1 MFKLS
6 LRDEDIIMKIK
17 VNKPISNKDVV
28 SNFIGNMLTPAGGD
42 IANTINMILTKDSI
56 YLEAKGH
63 VTLGY
68 AEETRSIDKIDL
80 KDIEEFLVTSKED
93 EEIITI
99 STTKKEL
106 YFSRDNSKKDSLA
119 LAFASILKDIK

>member
-68 AEETRSIDKIDL
+68 SEETRSIDKIDL
-80 KDIEEFLVTSKED
+80 KDIEEFLVTLKED